1 MANVNRVN
9 GFRPVKHTNG
19 AAWNGKVNLY
29 YIPSTDSTAVFV
41 GDLVKLA
48 GSASSDGYP
57 TVAQS
62 AANDVSV
69 GVVVGFLPENVTPGG
84 ISNGRTPNLDTP
96 VYRAA
101 STNRYVL
108 VADSPDLVME
118 VQEDGVG
125 GALAVTNIGQNIQAV
140 VGAGSTTT
148 GASGMQADSSTAATT
163 STHELRLIGFVN
175 RPDNEIG
182 NANAKVLV
190 AFNKHQY
197 GSVGTTGI

>member
-19 AAWNGKVNLY
+19 AAWNGQVNLY